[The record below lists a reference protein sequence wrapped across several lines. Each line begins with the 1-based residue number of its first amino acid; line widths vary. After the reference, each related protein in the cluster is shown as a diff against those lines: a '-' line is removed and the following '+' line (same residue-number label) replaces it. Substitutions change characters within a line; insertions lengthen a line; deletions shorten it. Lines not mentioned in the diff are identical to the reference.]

1 EGRRPGHNGGR
12 ADALPQLLG
21 DGRPRAFRG
30 RRAAGRALPLRDP
43 KEQALSVAD
52 HPGGSLFRGD
62 ALARDEGAHALDE
75 HRARR
80 GRGALHEGDRG
91 HHALRA
97 RARLRALPR
106 RPRLRDQGDRGARR
120 DGHREPCA
128 FQPYRGC
135 DQDRHLYPVYRR
147 DHLDQ
152 QGHKTLLRLPRR
164 RAQGDKGLREGR
176 GARPGELAQARH
188 EPRPLRDEL
197 RPVRA
202 GPLHPG
208 LLAAG
213 CRGLAVHAGEPGG
226 RDPARGR
233 DSLRV
238 HHVER
243 PQREEPAR
251 TGARLARA
259 SDAEADDAGALGRHG
274 RGGDGVVEEG
284 ALDGGAGEDRAERGD
299 EQAGDL

>member
-1 EGRRPGHNGGR
+1 EGRRSGHNGGR

-21 DGRPRAFRG
+21 DGGALSRRQRG
-30 RRAAGRALPLRDP
+30 VAGRALPLHNP
-43 KEQALSVAD
+43 QEQALQVAD
-52 HPGGSLFRGD
+52 HPRCALPRGD
-62 ALARDEGAHALDE
+62 AVARDEGAHPLDE

-80 GRGALHEGDRG
+80 GGGALHEGDRG

-97 RARLRALPR
+97 SARLRALPR
-106 RPRLRDQGDRGARR
+106 RPRLRDEGARGTRR
-120 DGHREPCA
+120 DGHREPRA
-128 FQPYRGC
+128 VQPYRGC
-135 DQDRHLYPVYRR
+135 DQDRHLYPVHRWY
-147 DHLDQ
+147 HLDQ

-164 RAQGDKGLREGR
+164 RAQGDKGLRAGR
-176 GARPGELAQARH
+176 GARPGELAQAGH

-197 RPVRA
+197 RLVRA

-208 LLAAG
+208 VLASR

-226 RDPARGR
+226 RDPARGG

-243 PQREEPAR
+243 AQREEPAR

-259 SDAEADDAGALGRHG
+259 ADAEADDAGALGRHG

-299 EQAGDL
+299 EQ